1 MTNPPTEF
9 SAPSYREH
17 ATLTVHMAGE
27 LDYHTSDGLAETV
40 AAQLDAQQPPPRDVR
55 LDSGKLGGSTPPGC
69 PPC

>member
-9 SAPSYREH
+9 SALIYREH